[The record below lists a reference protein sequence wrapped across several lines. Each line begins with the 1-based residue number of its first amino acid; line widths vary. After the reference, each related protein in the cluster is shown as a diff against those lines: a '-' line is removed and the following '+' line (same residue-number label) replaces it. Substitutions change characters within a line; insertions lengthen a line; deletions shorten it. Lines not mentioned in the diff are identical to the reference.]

1 MPLLQLQGVTVPG
14 RQRPRLLEVSLALQP
29 GERVALLGAS
39 GAGKSTL
46 LAVANGLLKPQVGEV
61 RWFGEPQA
69 PGGRRRRRQQA
80 RIGTLWQDLRL
91 VDELSVQQTL
101 NSGCLARWT
110 WPMVLLNLCWPLES
124 EACSAVLRRVD
135 LDPKLLPVP
144 VTALSGGQRQRVA
157 VGRLLRQQA
166 ELLLAD
172 EPLAQLDPRLAQQLL
187 ELLLQLGSQPCA
199 LLLSLHRPDL
209 LAGFDRVLGL
219 RQGQLL
225 FDLPVADLDKSML
238 EQLYAPAAER

>member
-1 MPLLQLQGVTVPG
+1 
-14 RQRPRLLEVSLALQP
+14 
-29 GERVALLGAS
+29 
-39 GAGKSTL
+39 
-46 LAVANGLLKPQVGEV
+46 
-61 RWFGEPQA
+61 
-69 PGGRRRRRQQA
+69 
-80 RIGTLWQDLRL
+80 
-91 VDELSVQQTL
+91 
-101 NSGCLARWT
+101 
-110 WPMVLLNLCWPLES
+110 MVLLNLCWPLES

-187 ELLLQLGSQPCA
+187 ELLLQLGRQPCA
-199 LLLSLHRPDL
+199 LLISLHRPDL

-219 RQGQLL
+219 RQGQLA
-225 FDLPVADLDKSML
+225 FDLPVADLDESML
-238 EQLYAPAAER
+238 EHLYAPAAER